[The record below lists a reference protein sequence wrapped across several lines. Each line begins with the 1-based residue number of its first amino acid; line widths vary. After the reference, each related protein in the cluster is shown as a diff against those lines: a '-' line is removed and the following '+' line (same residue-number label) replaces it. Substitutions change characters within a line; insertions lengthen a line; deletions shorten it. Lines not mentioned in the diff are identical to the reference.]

1 MVITPQTQPAEM
13 TARITAED
21 FDVLVQLPEN
31 ADKLLEL
38 IGGEIVEVP
47 SNPYASKIS
56 SRFNRFVGTF
66 VDDND
71 LGHVTGEA
79 GGYMVA
85 GERYV
90 PDVAYISKERQP
102 ELARQGYNP
111 NPPDLAVEVDFP
123 STYESQRRLR
133 IKIFNYLMA
142 GTVVWAVFPD
152 TQTVEIY
159 VPGQFVK
166 ILGISDVIEG
176 EPVLPGFRLAVKE
189 IFPG

>member
-1 MVITPQTQPAEM
+1 M

-85 GERYV
+85 GERYA